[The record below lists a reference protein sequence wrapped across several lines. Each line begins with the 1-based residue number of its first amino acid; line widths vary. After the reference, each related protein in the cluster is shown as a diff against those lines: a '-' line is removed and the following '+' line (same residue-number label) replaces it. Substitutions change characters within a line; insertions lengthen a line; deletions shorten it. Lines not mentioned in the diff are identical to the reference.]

1 MAILR
6 EHNHRNFRSAKK
18 SIKVGIKFGV
28 VFIVVV
34 IVGVIIG
41 SYNGDILV
49 LSAST
54 SVSLHY
60 ANTPQQN
67 SNHNFHG

>member
-49 LSAST
+49 LQ
-54 SVSLHY
+54 V
-60 ANTPQQN
+60 
-67 SNHNFHG
+67 FHCITLTLLSRTQTTTFMGD